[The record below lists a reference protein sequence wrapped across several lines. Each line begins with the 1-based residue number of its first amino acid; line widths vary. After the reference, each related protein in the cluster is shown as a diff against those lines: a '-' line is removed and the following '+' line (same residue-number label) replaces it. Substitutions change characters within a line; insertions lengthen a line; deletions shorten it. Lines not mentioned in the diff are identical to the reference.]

1 MRLSARNRFIGKITE
16 ITLGDI
22 VAHVTI
28 QAGEHVIES
37 VISRRSAEEMKLTI
51 GDTVGAIV
59 KSSDVIL
66 EKA

>member
-37 VISRRSAEEMKLTI
+37 VISRRSAEEMKLQI

>member
-28 QAGEHVIES
+28 QAGEHVVES
-37 VISRRSAEEMKLTI
+37 VISRRSAEEMKLQI

>member
-28 QAGEHVIES
+28 QAGEHVVES